1 MTSFVHCR
9 GCGIEIHETAPTCP
23 KCGAPQLLATSPA
36 TRKSVDAFES
46 VGAYSQV
53 PWYRRRWFVILG
65 LLTISPIAGLVALT
79 GDVCYDA
86 KGVVKKL
93 PKNFKVS
100 LLIVSLYYFY
110 TLTTPVGSAQQ
121 LLCFLVSVIIALV
134 IGLKR

>member
-1 MTSFVHCR
+1 MTAFVHCR
-9 GCGIEIHETAPTCP
+9 GCGVEIHETAPTCP
-23 KCGAPQLLATSPA
+23 KCGAPQLLATAPVNEG
-36 TRKSVDAFES
+36 KKPGILD

-79 GDVCYDA
+79 GDVFYDA

>member
-23 KCGAPQLLATSPA
+23 KCGAPQSLAATLANGATKSPSGDVA
-36 TRKSVDAFES
+36 V
-46 VGAYSQV
+46 YSQT

-79 GDVCYDA
+79 GDVFYDA

-121 LLCFLVSVIIALV
+121 LLGFLASVIISLV